1 MDNHFSNQTALF
13 TKSNNTADFH
23 DSCIK
28 QTMKP
33 SASTQDLLK
42 TQTLSVSS
50 VLSHLSKMCILLLIT
65 IVLGHH
71 NLSVQSSITV
81 AGWFV

>member
-1 MDNHFSNQTALF
+1 
-13 TKSNNTADFH
+13 
-23 DSCIK
+23 
-28 QTMKP
+28 MKP